1 MRPTVPASV
10 SSYIVSAYVRLRK
23 QQASEEGLKKSHVY
37 TTART
42 LLGVLRLA
50 QAHARLRFAQEVEI
64 LDVDEALRLME
75 ASKESLYEDDDGE
88 RRAGDQS
95 DMSKIYRIIKSMLPG
110 GGAGVNSRQPRR
122 KAARARMGRGP
133 DGEMELDRE
142 DEEEAEPPMELS
154 MVDIRARVL
163 AAQFTETQLMS
174 TILAVRKMLTVS
186 TTLKPALQYEEMN
199 IWMRVAN
206 GSKLQMVM
214 FQD

>member
-1 MRPTVPASV
+1 
-10 SSYIVSAYVRLRK
+10 VSAYVKLRK

-50 QAHARLRFAQEVEI
+50 QAHARIRFSNEVEI

-75 ASKESLYEDDDGE
+75 ASKESLYEDEDGE

-95 DMSKIYRIIKSMLPG
+95 DMSKIYRLIKSMLPG
-110 GGAGVNSRQPRR
+110 GGARVGRR
-122 KAARARMGRGP
+122 PNRKTRTRMGRGP
-133 DGEMELDRE
+133 DGEMEV
-142 DEEEAEPPMELS
+142 DENVQDQEEEPPMELS

-174 TILAVRKMLTVS
+174 TILAVCSFTRPPV
-186 TTLKPALQYEEMN
+186 TL
-199 IWMRVAN
+199 
-206 GSKLQMVM
+206 S
-214 FQD
+214 